1 MKILLIHPEDSPRRG
16 PWARQEW
23 DLIIDLGK
31 SSEQTAAAWQ
41 ALCRCPV
48 LRLAS
53 FRTPVEDPRQAGNL
67 LRAGFGQLLDS
78 CGLDWWELTSLYVHA
93 QLEAVLAMQ
102 RLAVT
107 ADVRGDLYCT
117 RPGWPVDAFAKLLGK
132 ADLRSLSTSSPS
144 NAVGRMQRFTHALSR
159 LSMSQ
164 AFDVAC
170 DKYDA
175 DYRWRARFR
184 RRPAKSLNA
193 AVLVPS
199 AYTNVSRAA
208 AGYARLLPELNFLLV
223 ATRRSALMFDR
234 VSNMT
239 VSPLAGYASSHQ
251 RPQEYAELVHRW
263 TQLREK
269 LRHVREFELLI
280 SSGILEPLQD
290 WIRSGLAVRDA
301 WSKVLDSEPITAVLC
316 GDDSNWHTRLPVV
329 LARKRS
335 LPTLDFHHGALD
347 GRFLMKALSSDSY
360 LAKTEM
366 EWDYLTRV
374 CRVPS
379 ERVLLGGGEVV
390 KPIDRPNGAEHRP
403 HILFFSEPYES
414 SGGRPEEVYREL
426 LPPLYRLAQEHARTL
441 VVKLHP
447 FENSRERQRLVEA
460 TLGTPPSAVKIVT
473 GSLSPSL
480 LESAWFGITVESS
493 TVLDCTKSGVPCFH
507 CPWFGLTPYGYGEQ
521 FARFGIGCV
530 LSSPGDLAVIPRL
543 LEEWPRRY
551 KESKVGQTAEIL
563 RQVFSGRAMPTP
575 ALPHWGETE

>member
-1 MKILLIHPEDSPRRG
+1 
-16 PWARQEW
+16 
-23 DLIIDLGK
+23 
-31 SSEQTAAAWQ
+31 
-41 ALCRCPV
+41 
-48 LRLAS
+48 
-53 FRTPVEDPRQAGNL
+53 
-67 LRAGFGQLLDS
+67 
-78 CGLDWWELTSLYVHA
+78 
-93 QLEAVLAMQ
+93 MQ
-102 RLAVT
+102 RL
-107 ADVRGDLYCT
+107 
-117 RPGWPVDAFAKLLGK
+117 
-132 ADLRSLSTSSPS
+132 
-144 NAVGRMQRFTHALSR
+144 THAMSR

-184 RRPAKSLNA
+184 RLPAKSSNL

-208 AGYARLLPELNFLLV
+208 ARYARLLPELNFLLV
-223 ATRRSALMFDR
+223 ATRRSALKFDR
-234 VSNMT
+234 VANMA
-239 VSPLAGYASSHQ
+239 VSPLAGYASSRQH
-251 RPQEYAELVHRW
+251 PQEYTELVQRW
-263 TQLREK
+263 TQLREN
-269 LRHVREFELLI
+269 LRQIREFELLI
-280 SSGILEPLQD
+280 SSGILGPLEG

-329 LARKRS
+329 LAQKRR

-347 GRFLMKALSSDSY
+347 GRFLMKALSSDFY

-390 KPIDRPNGAEHRP
+390 KPIDRPNGDEHRP
-403 HILFFSEPYES
+403 NILFFSEPYES

-426 LPPLYRLAQEHARTL
+426 LPSLYRIAQEHARTL

-447 FENSRERQRLVEA
+447 FENSRERQRLIEA
-460 TLGTPPSAVKIVT
+460 TLGPLASAVKIVT
-473 GSLSPSL
+473 ESLSPSL

-493 TVLDCTKSGVPCFH
+493 TVLDCAKRGIPCFH
-507 CPWFGLTPYGYGEQ
+507 CPWFGLTFFGYGEQ

-530 LSSPGDLAVIPRL
+530 LRSPGELAAIPSRL
-543 LEEWPRRY
+543 KEWPSRSR
-551 KESKVGQTAEIL
+551 EAKVDQTAEIL
-563 RQVFSGRAMPTP
+563 RKVFQERTLP
-575 ALPHWGETE
+575 APSLLNRG